1 MKFQELYNRVYLKE
15 QDEKSEV
22 ATPEDFDDVEPMPL
36 PDPADITPEDPS
48 LETSPQVNVGG
59 NGSSSLNDYI
69 TKIEDFANVLNG
81 TDGSSLQTLVSTLDK
96 VETPFEGIYSRTS
109 AEIVDAAKTLRSVSE
124 KLKNFIIYAA
134 KR

>member
-1 MKFQELYNRVYLKE
+1 MKFEELYNRVYLKE

-36 PDPADITPEDPS
+36 PDPADVAVEEPGMP
-48 LETSPQVNVGG
+48 SPQVDVGG

-81 TDGSSLQTLVSTLDK
+81 TDGSSLQTLVSKLDK

>member
-1 MKFQELYNRVYLKE
+1 MKFEELYNRVYLKE

-36 PDPADITPEDPS
+36 PDPTDVTVEEPGMA
-48 LETSPQVNVGG
+48 SPQVNVGG
-59 NGSSSLNDYI
+59 DGASSLNDYI
-69 TKIEDFANVLNG
+69 TKIEDFASVLNG
-81 TDGSSLQTLVSTLDK
+81 TDGSSLQTLVSKLDK